1 MGFLKRL
8 LCNHELEWE
17 RNIYGD
23 EINHMGGCRS
33 LYVCKK
39 CGKRIPYPHLY
50 EPDRKGKQL

>member
-23 EINHMGGCRS
+23 EINHVGGCRS
-33 LYVCKK
+33 WYVCKK

-50 EPDRKGKQL
+50 EPDRKDKKL